1 MEENDIAKFR
11 ARAVSFFEQILI
23 NEGIYL
29 LRLWNWR
36 FLFRKYL
43 KIRYP
48 LSRILIG
55 MRLIRKNP

>member
-48 LSRILIG
+48 LSRILI
-55 MRLIRKNP
+55 